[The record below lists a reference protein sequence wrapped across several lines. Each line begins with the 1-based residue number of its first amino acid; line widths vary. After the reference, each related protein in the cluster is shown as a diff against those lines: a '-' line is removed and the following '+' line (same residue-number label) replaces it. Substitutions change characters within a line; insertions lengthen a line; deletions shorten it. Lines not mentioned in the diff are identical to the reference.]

1 MRTVHVPLKSIKC
14 TELRY
19 SDSRASDI
27 VARNERNRGRQP
39 RADETFFF
47 SPCWADVLNLPV
59 SVNFEDIDSFYT
71 NLKLISLISCA
82 YYSQKTRQGKAFN

>member
-19 SDSRASDI
+19 SESRASDI

-47 SPCWADVLNLPV
+47 LPAGPMCLIC